1 MYKVMIADDEPL
13 VRLAIKSLVD
23 WEEHGFNLEMEASN
37 GRQALKLLED
47 NPDTD
52 IIITDINMP
61 VMDGLELISKVIDK
75 GLNTEIIVLSA
86 YNDYTLVREAFKL
99 GVNDYV
105 LKTAMEPENLL
116 DILKATAQII
126 DEKKKNI
133 AQSNQTEYVIHEKHY
148 QKELIL
154 KSLLGN
160 VDIKNVK
167 ADALNAGIRVFER
180 YSSLCYIWIDDYN
193 TIEKRYQS
201 STLRDFTQ
209 SVLNAILQVMSE
221 TKAGEVICISPQ
233 EYVLFL
239 TFKEYSLNKIRGK
252 HMDILGRVKYAIQNY
267 VNVSVTIG
275 VSDIRIGADSFA
287 TLFEQA
293 ERNAKLRFIFG
304 KGRIIFPEDVEKINS
319 YETES
324 LIGKETEFV
333 KALNSSDIDKALSE
347 LEKLFDVIKRNECCK
362 IEKIYS
368 NYMELIFIMA
378 TFLCEKN
385 TGIEEIFGK
394 EIDFYE
400 KILSFETG
408 EEINNWIRNIIT
420 WVVSSLQESK
430 NTKISKVILNA
441 RNFIKENYANDNL
454 SLRQI
459 SEYVQLSESYFS
471 TIFTKEIGTS
481 FIDYL
486 TSIRIEK
493 AKELLEYSNLKIYE
507 ICEKVGYTN
516 KEHFSRIFK
525 KHVGVSPKDYKFS
538 NYRMKNQ

>member
-23 WEEHGFNLEMEASN
+23 WEEHGFNLEIEASN

-47 NPDTD
+47 NPDMD

-61 VMDGLELISKVIDK
+61 VMDGLELISKVIEKRFD
-75 GLNTEIIVLSA
+75 TEIIVLSA
-86 YNDYTLVREAFKL
+86 YNDYAWIREAFKL
-99 GVNDYV
+99 GVNDYI
-105 LKTAMEPENLL
+105 LKTAMEPQNLL
-116 DILKATAQII
+116 DILQTTAKKI
-126 DEKKKNI
+126 DKKKNM
-133 AQSNQTEYVIHEKHY
+133 AQRDKSDYIDREKHY

-154 KSLLGN
+154 KSLLYN

-167 ADALNAGIRVFER
+167 EDALSAGIKIFGR
-180 YSSLCYIWIDDYN
+180 YSSVCYIWIDDYQ

-209 SVLNAILQVMSE
+209 SVLNAILQVISE
-221 TKAGEVICISPQ
+221 TNAGEIICVSPQ

-239 TFKEYSLNKIRGK
+239 AFKDYSLNRIRGK
-252 HMDILGRVKYAIQNY
+252 LVGILGRIKHAIQNY

-275 VSDIRIGADSFA
+275 VSDIKIGTDSFA

-304 KGRIIFPEDVEKINS
+304 KGRIIFPEDVKKINS

-324 LIGKETEFV
+324 LIGKESEFIN
-333 KALNSSDIDKALSE
+333 ALNSTDIDKALYE
-347 LEKLFDVIKRNECCK
+347 LEKLFDIIKRNECSK

-368 NYMELIFIMA
+368 NYMELIFITA
-378 TFLCEKN
+378 TFLCEK
-385 TGIEEIFGK
+385 GSGMEEIFGK

-400 KILSFETG
+400 KILSFETR
-408 EEINNWIRNIIT
+408 EEINSWIRNIIT
-420 WVVSSLQESK
+420 WIVNSMQENK

-454 SLRQI
+454 SLRQV

-471 TIFTKEIGTS
+471 TIFTKEIGTT
-481 FIDYL
+481 FTDYL
-486 TSIRIEK
+486 TNIRIEK
-493 AKELLEYSNLKIYE
+493 AKDLLESTNLKIYE
-507 ICEKVGYTN
+507 ISEKVGYTN

-525 KHVGVSPKDYKFS
+525 RHVGVSPKDYKFS
-538 NYRMKNQ
+538 NYRIKNQ